1 MKAFH
6 GIGSYNAI
14 LVALRRCVS
23 SKQLAFVVAGVLMGI
38 TALGL
43 AWRPHKV
50 LATRPSSD
58 ALAADVSSSVQSPVR
73 TFPLVLRFAV
83 TDAVVLPREKH
94 ITQGPV
100 SIYIEDYM
108 GGATLGLARENGP
121 ELGMALRD
129 VGSWRGKVDANLTPG
144 RYVVYDMARSG
155 NTATIVVDP

>member
-43 AWRPHKV
+43 AWRPQKV

-58 ALAADVSSSVQSPVR
+58 ALPADVSFPYGFPSP
-73 TFPLVLRFAV
+73 
-83 TDAVVLPREKH
+83 
-94 ITQGPV
+94 
-100 SIYIEDYM
+100 
-108 GGATLGLARENGP
+108 GAYR
-121 ELGMALRD
+121 
-129 VGSWRGKVDANLTPG
+129 
-144 RYVVYDMARSG
+144 
-155 NTATIVVDP
+155 IVVQVKRGGEIETGVFDAQVAQ